1 MDFWTLN
8 LCKKLANRVLCAF
21 HLPKL
26 RYLKVENNG
35 AYLKKIKKLLII
47 NYVKIRGPSFIF
59 LQDLWRKQNF
69 WEQFV
74 LFFFLHNIQLYS
86 LYSFESV
93 RISSQNIFPLWRLY
107 LRNMVFAIWL
117 FLEAV
122 KIAVYAIFCFT
133 TGNRKRSFGEKSGE
147 YGQWDIISTFLS
159 LK

>member
-69 WEQFV
+69 
-74 LFFFLHNIQLYS
+74 
-86 LYSFESV
+86 
-93 RISSQNIFPLWRLY
+93 
-107 LRNMVFAIWL
+107 
-117 FLEAV
+117 
-122 KIAVYAIFCFT
+122 
-133 TGNRKRSFGEKSGE
+133 
-147 YGQWDIISTFLS
+147 
-159 LK
+159 